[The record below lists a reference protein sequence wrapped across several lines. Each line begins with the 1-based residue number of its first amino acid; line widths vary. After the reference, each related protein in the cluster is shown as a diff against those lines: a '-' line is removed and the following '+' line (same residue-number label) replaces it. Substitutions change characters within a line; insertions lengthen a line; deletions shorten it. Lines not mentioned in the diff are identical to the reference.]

1 MTSKDEQVRVTIA
14 EQASEWFV
22 SNDDAPLDS
31 EESARLTAWLTASP
45 LHVEEFLSV
54 ATIARDMHMAQAH
67 PESSLDALLARA
79 QAEESN
85 RVATFWSGVF
95 AAARGAAGRR
105 GRAAAIAIAIGVAI
119 IGVLLWYPR
128 PMARLQTEPT
138 ALHFETRHGE
148 QQTYRLTDDSVLHL
162 NTDTAVTVRYSQTE
176 RLVTLASGEA
186 AFEITHELKRPFRV
200 LAGPAEVLDIG
211 TTFDVRLRSNSAVVT
226 VVNGRVAV
234 ERSALA
240 QKQGTGSSRNMPPAR
255 VSLQADQQV
264 TVADGQWPAAPI
276 RVDAQRA
283 TSWLHRQI
291 AFDHEP
297 LERIADEFNR
307 YAAKR
312 IEITAPGLRKLEVS
326 GTFSTDDPEEFIA
339 FLRSLEGVRVE
350 VTATSIRVSQ
360 K

>member
-1 MTSKDEQVRVTIA
+1 MTSKDEQVRATIA

-22 SNDDAPLDS
+22 SNDDGPLDS
-31 EESARLTAWLTASP
+31 EESAALTAWLTASP

-95 AAARGAAGRR
+95 AARDAPGRR
-105 GRAAAIAIAIGVAI
+105 GQAAAIAIAIGIAI

-128 PMARLQTEPT
+128 PIARIPAEPT
-138 ALHFETRHGE
+138 ALHFETRHGG

-162 NTDTAVTVRYSQTE
+162 NTDTTVTVRYSQTE
-176 RLVTLASGEA
+176 RLVTLTSGEA
-186 AFEITHELKRPFRV
+186 AFEVTHELKRPFRV

-211 TTFDVRLRSNSAVVT
+211 TTFDVRLTSNSAVVT

-240 QKQGTGSSRNMPPAR
+240 QKQGTGSSRNMPPTR
-255 VSLQADQQV
+255 VSLQANQQV
-264 TVADGQWPAAPI
+264 SVADGQWPAAPI
-276 RVDAQRA
+276 LVDAQRA

-297 LERIADEFNR
+297 LERVADEFNR

-326 GTFSTDDPEEFIA
+326 GTFSTDDPDEFIA